1 MTTKK
6 ILALPFPF
14 VIHPWGR
21 FHFFLLVI
29 GLHRTKIQRPRW
41 NIFIS
46 VAYLRC
52 VPLSQFLVNGQQWER
67 YVTTHPNPS
76 PRKKKGW
83 QLSCGGPGYSPSW
96 SEDSWRC
103 LRVLC
108 TNMEDQKK
116 EIVSLW
122 IPKMSDNNNLQNL
135 VKSMSRDCSRLLR
148 ERGSRQSIYIVL

>member
-21 FHFFLLVI
+21 FHFFLLFI
-29 GLHRTKIQRPRW
+29 GLHQTKIQRPRW

-76 PRKKKGW
+76 PRKKKDDNW
-83 QLSCGGPGYSPSW
+83 A
-96 SEDSWRC
+96 
-103 LRVLC
+103 V
-108 TNMEDQKK
+108 EDQGTPLADQKTAEDVWEYSAPTWK
-116 EIVSLW
+116 IRRRRLSVCGSPRCPTTTTYRTLW
-122 IPKMSDNNNLQNL
+122 SPCPETAVGYWEKGGNDKVFI
-135 VKSMSRDCSRLLR
+135 
-148 ERGSRQSIYIVL
+148 